1 MTFMAWP
8 EIEAFHNIRKYAY
21 SHPEILKGQS
31 LVQYRAKVKLH
42 GTNSAIQILA
52 DGTILT
58 QSRSQFITPE
68 NDNAG
73 FARWVNDNKHL
84 WLDSKDGA
92 RKDVIIYGEW
102 CGSGIQ
108 KGVAISGIGKRV
120 FAVFAVRPLGGAV
133 AGTPIE
139 DILWTEP
146 DVLQEIVKGI
156 PDTYVLPWYGSPIDI
171 DWAKLPTEFVN
182 ETTTINQWVESIETN
197 DPWVEQ
203 TFGVKGTGE
212 GLVLYPVSEAHQGY
226 NAFKDLVFKA
236 KGEAHKNVKT
246 AAPAQVDPAIANG
259 IDSFVEM
266 VLTPARLE
274 QGVNTVG
281 GLDVKLT
288 GKFVGWCLSDV
299 EKENTDE
306 LEASG
311 LTWNQVQKSL
321 TDKARLWY
329 LREAKK

>member
-1 MTFMAWP
+1 MHIPWP
-8 EIEAFHNIRKYAY
+8 EIESFHNIRKYSY

-31 LVQYRAKVKLH
+31 KVIYKCKVKLH
-42 GTNSAIQILA
+42 GTNSAIQWTPEGDIVC
-52 DGTILT
+52 
-58 QSRSQFITPE
+58 QSRSNIITPE

-73 FARWVNDNKHL
+73 FARWVKENEAELKKFSFN
-84 WLDSKDGA
+84 SGFI
-92 RKDVIIYGEW
+92 VYGEW
-102 CGSGIQ
+102 CGPGIQ
-108 KGVAISGIGKRV
+108 KGVAISQIPNRV
-120 FAVFAVRPLGGAV
+120 FAIFALRPMNSNNDTLLV
-133 AGTPIE
+133 
-139 DILWTEP
+139 EP
-146 DVLQEIVKGI
+146 SQIAQFIGDLKVPGMHI
-156 PDTYVLPWYGSPIDI
+156 LPWYGSPINI

-182 ETTTINQWVESIETN
+182 ETTIINQWVESIETN

-236 KGEAHKNVKT
+236 KGEKHKNVKT

-274 QGVNTVG
+274 QGVNAVG

-288 GKFVGWCLSDV
+288 GKFVGWCLGDV
-299 EKENTDE
+299 QKENTDE